1 VTTDA
6 RGAGNPPSKFITHAV
21 FFFDMLYQNPSDWAA
36 CPVCDGR
43 EVETTV
49 FSDGVA
55 NLACD
60 GCGHAETVELD
71 PVVR

>member
-1 VTTDA
+1 
-6 RGAGNPPSKFITHAV
+6 
-21 FFFDMLYQNPSDWAA
+21 MLYHDPSDWAA

-60 GCGHAETVELD
+60 GCGHAGIVELD
-71 PVVR
+71 PVVRQ